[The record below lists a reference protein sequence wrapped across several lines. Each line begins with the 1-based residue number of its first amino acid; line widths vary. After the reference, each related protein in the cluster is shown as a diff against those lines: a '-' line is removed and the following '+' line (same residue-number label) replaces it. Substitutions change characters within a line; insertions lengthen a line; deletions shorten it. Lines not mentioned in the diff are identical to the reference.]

1 MALYSLKFKTISPIT
16 AIPTAQT
23 IFGTIC
29 HYYENE
35 YGTKELEIL
44 LDKFANDNPSFIVSS
59 MYLNNLLPVPQNFT
73 LPKKDIKNQE
83 EATSIKKIKKIKY
96 FSKKIFLDYQENP
109 TKFQDLFYDNLLN
122 DKYKIEPK
130 NGILMFDDEDYTKI
144 QLKTTRTRVNINEEQ
159 FYQDEVIMYET
170 GTIFEFYLDLL
181 DQTLLPKL
189 EALFK
194 KMQYVTFGGHKSI
207 GYNMYNFEE
216 MIEAE
221 NIRTKK
227 IGMLLSQAVGDS
239 SIDYNSSYY
248 QINEFNLKFNNAI
261 EKVNRA
267 QIIVFMEGSIIK
279 TDKPYIGKVIKETNN
294 GKTTYQN
301 VLGLLI

>member
-16 AIPTAQT
+16 KIPTAQT

-59 MYLNNLLPVPQNFT
+59 MYLNNLLPVPQNF
-73 LPKKDIKNQE
+73 LPHLEKIKNQE
-83 EATSIKKIKKIKY
+83 DAALSKKVKKIKY
-96 FSKKIFLDYQENP
+96 FSKKLFLLYQEDHL
-109 TKFQDLFYDNLLN
+109 KFQDQFYNNLIN
-122 DKYKIEPK
+122 GNYKISQD
-130 NGILMFDDEDYTKI
+130 GIAMFKDEDSVKSFV
-144 QLKTTRTRVNINEEQ
+144 KTTRTRVHIHEEQ
-159 FYQDEVIMYET
+159 FYQDQVIMYEI

-194 KMQYVTFGGHKSI
+194 KMKYITFGGHKSI

-216 MIEAE
+216 MVEE
-221 NIRTKK
+221 QTLRTKK
-227 IGMLLSQAVGDS
+227 VGMLLSQAVGDS
-239 SIDYNSSYY
+239 SIDYYNSYY

-267 QIIVFMEGSIIK
+267 QIVVFMEGSIIE

-294 GKTTYQN
+294 GNITYQN

>member
-44 LDKFANDNPSFIVSS
+44 LDKFSNDNPSFIVSS
-59 MYLNNLLPVPQNFT
+59 MYLNNLLPIPQNFMPH
-73 LPKKDIKNQE
+73 LEGIKNQE
-83 EATSIKKIKKIKY
+83 DAALSKKVKKVKY
-96 FSKKIFLDYQENP
+96 FSKKIFLLYQEDQ
-109 TKFQDLFYDNLLN
+109 TKFQNQFYNGLIN
-122 DKYKIEPK
+122 GNYKI
-130 NGILMFDDEDYTKI
+130 NQDGIVMLKDEDCAKS
-144 QLKTTRTRVNINEEQ
+144 LVKTTRTRVNINKEQ

-239 SIDYNSSYY
+239 SIDYHNSYY